1 METIRII
8 HNLPR
13 SGGSII
19 SKSISAQNDVI
30 LLSEIH
36 PDGMKFREK
45 MDVESKIGDPL
56 YQFQEWYN
64 FFSIEE
70 YKKVKNSNL
79 NFLEKIITIN
89 KQINKNDKILVI
101 RDWAFVDFFGR
112 PFADP
117 LKKNS
122 LIEILSKHFEIKSLF
137 LIRDPLETF
146 ISCMK
151 KLTFFGNNYSFDK
164 FLEGYDLYLQNI
176 EKKNAIDFE
185 KFTKDPDESV
195 KKMCSILNINFNPD
209 YKEHLKNI
217 NITGDNEAINS
228 SNIFK
233 KEKIAINLISDEQKE
248 KINKNQKFIEII
260 KKLNNLNLN

>member
-70 YKKVKNSNL
+70 YKK
-79 NFLEKIITIN
+79 
-89 KQINKNDKILVI
+89 
-101 RDWAFVDFFGR
+101 
-112 PFADP
+112 
-117 LKKNS
+117 LKT
-122 LIEILSKHFEIKSLF
+122 LI
-137 LIRDPLETF
+137 
-146 ISCMK
+146 
-151 KLTFFGNNYSFDK
+151 
-164 FLEGYDLYLQNI
+164 
-176 EKKNAIDFE
+176 
-185 KFTKDPDESV
+185 
-195 KKMCSILNINFNPD
+195 
-209 YKEHLKNI
+209 
-217 NITGDNEAINS
+217 
-228 SNIFK
+228 
-233 KEKIAINLISDEQKE
+233 
-248 KINKNQKFIEII
+248 
-260 KKLNNLNLN
+260 

>member
-64 FFSIEE
+64 FFSIQE

-89 KQINKNDKILVI
+89 KKVNKNDKILVI

-122 LIEILSKHFEIKSLF
+122 LIEVLSKHLRLKVYFLLEIL
-137 LIRDPLETF
+137 
-146 ISCMK
+146 
-151 KLTFFGNNYSFDK
+151 
-164 FLEGYDLYLQNI
+164 
-176 EKKNAIDFE
+176 
-185 KFTKDPDESV
+185 
-195 KKMCSILNINFNPD
+195 
-209 YKEHLKNI
+209 
-217 NITGDNEAINS
+217 
-228 SNIFK
+228 
-233 KEKIAINLISDEQKE
+233 
-248 KINKNQKFIEII
+248 
-260 KKLNNLNLN
+260 